1 MNKIL
6 AIMPISIGGRLTTSS
21 FIDGFIQNGFE
32 VIVYD
37 ELKNDNFLD
46 YLSDDFEYI
55 IGYDFSPIKLKKD
68 YKGDEKYGGENTKAS
83 CPFSDKG

>member
-1 MNKIL
+1 MKKIL

-37 ELKNDNFLD
+37 ELKNDR
-46 YLSDDFEYI
+46 S
-55 IGYDFSPIKLKKD
+55 
-68 YKGDEKYGGENTKAS
+68 
-83 CPFSDKG
+83 

>member
-21 FIDGFIQNGFE
+21 FIDGFVQNGFE

-37 ELKNDNFLD
+37 ELKNDKFLD

-68 YKGDEKYGGENTKAS
+68 YKKPIHVLLDIIYVLVVSGIQ
-83 CPFSDKG
+83 